1 MADFWR
7 DLIWTAVRDTT
18 NTLSVVMP
26 GVLAMLA
33 LVVLG
38 AVLGWIGG
46 ALVRRLAHA
55 GDLDRRSRE
64 WGLTHALARAG
75 VYRTPSELLRLV
87 VFWGVFVI
95 FATMGIDA
103 LAIPGAPG
111 ATGMLMYL
119 LPRALSALLIL
130 VVGWLAAN
138 FLGQAALIAA
148 VNAGLPE
155 ARLLARAARW
165 LVLLFAFA
173 TALTELGIGPDLVLA
188 AFRILFGGPVAPPA
202 LASGLGRRHAPRRS
216 LGRRPPRA

>member
-46 ALVRRLAHA
+46 ALVRRLANA

-75 VYRTPSELLRLV
+75 VYRTPSELLRLGVFLGGFV
-87 VFWGVFVI
+87 VFPAVG
-95 FATMGIDA
+95 GDA
-103 LAIPGAPG
+103 PPV
-111 ATGMLMYL
+111 
-119 LPRALSALLIL
+119 PRAL
-130 VVGWLAAN
+130 
-138 FLGQAALIAA
+138 
-148 VNAGLPE
+148 
-155 ARLLARAARW
+155 
-165 LVLLFAFA
+165 
-173 TALTELGIGPDLVLA
+173 GPRDHQPHLN
-188 AFRILFGGPVAPPA
+188 
-202 LASGLGRRHAPRRS
+202 GRRIAGCSCGTSPVERRS
-216 LGRRPPRA
+216 RVGDTIGAVEAIAERHTVGGGAPC